1 MPKRKKKTVLLVDD
15 EELWLKVGKQ
25 ILTEQGYRTLTVTSG
40 EEALRTLRKETPD
53 ILITDVRMPV
63 MNGFDLYQKVRENP
77 DWQKLPII
85 FLSAV
90 DDYDAKKVARDLGA
104 TAYIPKPFDT
114 EYLRQAMNE
123 MLKNL

>member
-15 EELWLKVGKQ
+15 EALWLKVGKQ
-25 ILTEQGYRTLTVTSG
+25 ILTEQGFRTLTVTSG

-53 ILITDVRMPV
+53 VLITDVRMPV
-63 MNGFDLYQKVRENP
+63 MNGFDLYRKVRENP

-104 TAYIPKPFDT
+104 TGYIPKPFDT
-114 EYLRQAMNE
+114 EYLRQAMND
-123 MLKNL
+123 MLKKL